1 MNSKT
6 LKVRPTLP
14 LMYRSVNGEGI
25 IIECNEGYA
34 KRLRYTKDEAIGM
47 HILEHTA
54 EEHHDRMLKIFEKW
68 KTSGKV
74 DRIQVKLKAKNG
86 ERVKVVLKTR
96 TSTDSSDKE
105 IKSITT
111 ILDISEIK
119 ALQNLVK
126 VRKYES
132 LYENSP
138 DLYRT
143 VNYKGIIID
152 CNRAYQMALGYGRDE
167 IIGTDLIEH
176 TAERSRAGMA
186 ANMEHWR
193 ETGKTEHIDAW
204 LRRKDGTEFPVTM
217 TPTNLFDDDGMLIGR
232 NVVINDATKV
242 HDAEQLLNERNEI
255 DRLKGEF
262 LSAVAHELKSPMTPI
277 IGFAQALK
285 RQDMLGELNEK
296 QANALNII
304 LDNANRLRTIIMDLL
319 DAHKLEIDRMS
330 FNTSEFDWDEMTET
344 MAAQVKHMAG
354 EKGVTVT
361 CKNAEIGTVKTD
373 RARIEQVITNFVNNA
388 MDAVKA
394 DTGTIDIITEKVGDD
409 IKLMVVDNGIGI
421 SEEGQKSLFT
431 KFYRIDTKMTRKYGG
446 TGLGL
451 SICKGI
457 IDNLG
462 GNIGVESEL
471 GAGSKFYF
479 VIPRRK
485 ENESSRNR

>member
-1 MNSKT
+1 MSSKT

-14 LMYRSVNGEGI
+14 LMYRSINEYGI
-25 IIECNEGYA
+25 ITECSEGYA
-34 KRLRYTKDEAIGM
+34 KRLGYAKSEAIGM
-47 HILEHTA
+47 HMLEHTA
-54 EEHHDRMLKIFEKW
+54 DEHRGLMLKIFEEW
-68 KTSGKV
+68 KASGKV
-74 DRIQVKLKAKNG
+74 DRVQAKLKTKSG
-86 ERVKVVLKTR
+86 EIVSVMLKAGTK
-96 TSTDSSDKE
+96 SGGE
-105 IKSITT
+105 GIKSITT
-111 ILDISEIK
+111 MLDISEIK

-152 CNRAYQMALGYGRDE
+152 CNKAYQTALGYSRDE

-176 TAERSRAGMA
+176 TAEKSRADMA

-193 ETGKTEHIDAW
+193 ETGKIDHIDAW

-232 NVVINDATKV
+232 NVVINDATKM
-242 HDAEQLLNERNEI
+242 HDAEQMLNERKEI

-296 QANALNII
+296 QENALNII

-330 FNTSEFDWDEMTET
+330 FNASEFDWDEMTET
-344 MAAQVKHMAG
+344 MAGQVKHMAS
-354 EKGVTVT
+354 EKGITIT
-361 CKNAEIGTVKTD
+361 CRNAGIGTVKTD
-373 RARIEQVITNFVNNA
+373 RSRIEQVITNFVNNA
-388 MDAVKA
+388 IDAVKP
-394 DTGTIDIITEKVGDD
+394 DSGSIDIITEKVGGN
-409 IKLMVVDNGIGI
+409 IKLTVADNGIGI

-431 KFYRIDTKMTRKYGG
+431 KFYRIDTKMTRKHGG

-462 GNIGVESEL
+462 GSIGVESKL
-471 GAGSKFYF
+471 GGGSKFYF
-479 VIPRRK
+479 IIPRRK
-485 ENESSRNR
+485 ENESS